1 MKGVVFATGGWGAD
15 NEFISASTP
24 QYSTLESTSQKGAT
38 SESVRMLLGLG
49 AMPVLLDI
57 YQVGPWATP
66 DEFGAGA
73 ASIFADYIFAEGIMV
88 DARNGKRFVNELA
101 SRRERSEAEMKCV
114 DQQGKPV
121 MPFGFCSEETTVNR
135 PGFKAS
141 FREGTVKKFDTVEA
155 LAKFYGAPLEP
166 LKQQIAE

>member
-1 MKGVVFATGGWGAD
+1 
-15 NEFISASTP
+15 
-24 QYSTLESTSQKGAT
+24 
-38 SESVRMLLGLG
+38 
-49 AMPVLLDI
+49 
-57 YQVGPWATP
+57 
-66 DEFGAGA
+66 
-73 ASIFADYIFAEGIMV
+73 MV

>member
-1 MKGVVFATGGWGAD
+1 
-15 NEFISASTP
+15 
-24 QYSTLESTSQKGAT
+24 
-38 SESVRMLLGLG
+38 
-49 AMPVLLDI
+49 
-57 YQVGPWATP
+57 
-66 DEFGAGA
+66 
-73 ASIFADYIFAEGIMV
+73 MV

-121 MPFGFCSEETTVNR
+121 MPFGFCSEETTVNS

-141 FREGTVKKFDTVEA
+141 FRVGTVKKFDTVEA
-155 LAKFYGAPLEP
+155 LAKFYRAPLEP

>member
-1 MKGVVFATGGWGAD
+1 
-15 NEFISASTP
+15 
-24 QYSTLESTSQKGAT
+24 
-38 SESVRMLLGLG
+38 
-49 AMPVLLDI
+49 
-57 YQVGPWATP
+57 
-66 DEFGAGA
+66 
-73 ASIFADYIFAEGIMV
+73 MV

-141 FREGTVKKFDTVEA
+141 FREGTVKKFDTVGA
-155 LAKFYGAPLEP
+155 LAKFYRAPLEP